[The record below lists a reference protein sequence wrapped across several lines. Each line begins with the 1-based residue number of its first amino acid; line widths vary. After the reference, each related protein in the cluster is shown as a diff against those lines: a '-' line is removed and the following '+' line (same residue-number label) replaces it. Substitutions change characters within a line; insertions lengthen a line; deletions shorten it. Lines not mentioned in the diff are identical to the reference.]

1 MDAPEPPPLRFVET
15 LDELRAHYG
24 APGPASLAKVADRVT
39 PAYRAWI
46 EAAPFCVIATAGPA
60 GLDASPRGDRGAV
73 ARVLDDRTIAL
84 PDRRGNDRI
93 DSLENLLADPRLGLL
108 FLIPGS
114 GITIRVNG
122 RARVTVDAAFCD
134 SFAIEGKAPRS
145 VLVIRVA
152 EVYFQCA
159 RAVMRAGLW
168 EAESRPDPGALPSI
182 GQILATQSGGEIDGE
197 VYDASWPARAAATL
211 W

>member
-1 MDAPEPPPLRFVET
+1 VRFVET
-15 LDELRAHYG
+15 FDEMRAHYG
-24 APGPASLAKVADRVT
+24 APGQASLAKVSEVVT

-46 EAAPFCVIATAGPA
+46 EAAPFCVLATTGRG

-73 ARVLDDRTIAL
+73 ARVLDPQTIAL

-93 DSLENLLADPRLGLL
+93 DSLQNLLADSRVGLL
-108 FLIPGS
+108 FLLPGS

-122 RARVTVDAAFCD
+122 RARVTVDEEFCE
-134 SFAIEGKAPRS
+134 SFAIDGKAPRS
-145 VLVIRVA
+145 VLVIRVD
-152 EVYFQCA
+152 EVYFRCA

-168 EAESRPDPGALPSI
+168 DTGSRPDLAALPTI
-182 GQILATQSGGEIDGE
+182 GRILATQSGGAIDGE
-197 VYDASWPARAAATL
+197 VYDASWRDRAAATL